1 MRSLVRLGGGGVL
14 AYLQDTLGAAAWER
28 AAGGD
33 ESRPWL
39 LAMLAVALLRGPRVD
54 SGAAAEDAGSRSVE
68 EAVFACLPA
77 LPVEVVGFALRRGFG
92 LGGVPGG
99 EDVPVPAGCGS
110 LGPLTTLRAFVS
122 CTLLPALGSRWA
134 SALPGAAAAA
144 VQRALAA
151 GPGADREASAAAA
164 RSLALLLAAAGPARA
179 PELLAPGGS
188 LAAALPAELGPIE
201 GAAGGD
207 TPGPALHVLRVCVS
221 AACAAAPAPTP
232 APLASLARQ
241 AIDSFLSL
249 RPGAAAAARA
259 AEARFGGGGA
269 AAESGAAAEDAA
281 EEAEIRE
288 ERRVLA
294 RLRLLATLLPASDV
308 TAQDGRTHEG
318 VEGGAR

>member
-1 MRSLVRLGGGGVL
+1 MRSLVRLGDGGVL

-33 ESRPWL
+33 ASRQWL

-54 SGAAAEDAGSRSVE
+54 SGAAAEDAGSRSVD
-68 EAVFACLPA
+68 EAVFFFLPA

-110 LGPLTTLRAFVS
+110 LGPLATLRAFVS
-122 CTLLPALGSRWA
+122 CTLLPALGHRWA
-134 SALPGAAAAA
+134 AALPGAAAAA

-164 RSLALLLAAAGPARA
+164 RSLALLLTAAGPARA
-179 PELLAPGGS
+179 PELLAQGGS
-188 LAAALPAELGPIE
+188 LAAALPAEFGPVE
-201 GAAGGD
+201 GTVGGD
-207 TPGPALHVLRVCVS
+207 APSPALHVLRVCVS
-221 AACAAAPAPTP
+221 AACAAVPAPTP

-269 AAESGAAAEDAA
+269 AAESGAAAE
-281 EEAEIRE
+281 EAEIRE